1 MCACKQSTNTTAS
14 LNRSGAVARSFGT
27 PHRRYARITPPP
39 SMSRGL
45 TPPVHRPYI
54 YDAVRLLDVPGVF
67 PEGVEPPAGLNFV
80 HFPIVDCDTV
90 SDDKVLQLC
99 NDLVKRLVK
108 GENMYI
114 HCWYV
119 AVR

>member
-1 MCACKQSTNTTAS
+1 M
-14 LNRSGAVARSFGT
+14 ARSFGT